1 MDEKQDIAL
10 RASMFKELSQHVA
23 PKRKAVEMSDS
34 GWWGTHARRFGA
46 RKGDELEKKPMR
58 HPLSG
63 VRLPANSFTGNTIR
77 RRTSWPHRRF
87 SHGVMPERWN

>member
-34 GWWGTHARRFGA
+34 DGG
-46 RKGDELEKKPMR
+46 ELTLADLCTEATNWKKSR
-58 HPLSG
+58 CGILLAVLG
-63 VRLPANSFTGNTIR
+63 C
-77 RRTSWPHRRF
+77 RRTRLLATRSDAAQVGLIGDFR
-87 SHGVMPERWN
+87 ME

>member
-23 PKRKAVEMSDS
+23 PKRKAVEMSDLDGGELTLADLVHGS
-34 GWWGTHARRFGA
+34 Y
-46 RKGDELEKKPMR
+46 ELEKKPMR

-87 SHGVMPERWN
+87 SME